1 MANMIKFICREC
13 GKVDEATDMSS
24 IANKGKR
31 CIDCINI
38 DIDERNVARKESQ
51 KKYIKP
57 PKKIEIKCKICKN
70 IFTGVGASYCS
81 SECRNI
87 GRKLLKL
94 EQQAK
99 QIASLKRTVS
109 IEVYGA
115 NIEKGKGYIKDR
127 TRKHIDD

>member
-1 MANMIKFICREC
+1 MIKFICREC

-38 DIDERNVARKESQ
+38 DIDERNAANKEKNKKNRKPIKEVA
-51 KKYIKP
+51 
-57 PKKIEIKCKICKN
+57 IKCSVCEKVFIGK
-70 IFTGVGASYCS
+70 TASYCS

-87 GRKLLKL
+87 GRKLFKL